1 MSLKRIPIWAWGV
14 VAVAIIGLLLLFQ
27 DPATKIEYKTSTVER
42 GDIVT
47 SISASGKIRAVN
59 TVEVG
64 SQLSGQVTELFADF
78 NTPVRKGQ
86 VLARIDP
93 STFAAREAQNTAQ
106 AAGAAAQVA
115 QAQAALTEAQRDFA
129 TKSSLVANGFV
140 SKRSIQT
147 VEAAVTQ
154 ARAQLAS
161 ARASVA
167 QNQAALSQARIDVT
181 RTYIRAPVDGTVI
194 DRSINLG
201 QTVAASLQAPK
212 LFVIAEDLSRMQVEA
227 AVDEAD
233 IGRVKKGQ
241 SVDFTVDAYPDDTF
255 KGLVSEVRIAG
266 VETSNVVTYTV
277 IITAANP
284 DGKLLPGM
292 TANANII
299 LGEVRDVVKV
309 PVAALRYTP
318 AGDAGAAGG
327 AQAAAGG
334 NPLGGGINPGMFRR
348 FGRPDPAAIV
358 ERMTQGLDATPE
370 QVKSITAIVEQSMQQ
385 SGGPGADRAARQKA
399 RAAMRAQVAALLTPE
414 QRIKFEAMQP
424 SAGRGRGGD
433 GGKSGGVWVLDA
445 KGAPQRRFVRTST
458 GDEEFAAL
466 RGGQLKAGD
475 KVITGEVIP
484 DEDAAK

>member
-14 VAVAIIGLLLLFQ
+14 VVVAVVGAFLMLRDT
-27 DPATKIEYKTSTVER
+27 DPAIEYRTATIER

-47 SISASGKIRAVN
+47 AISASGKIRAVN

-78 NTPVRKGQ
+78 NTPVKKGQ
-86 VLARIDP
+86 ILARIDP
-93 STFAAREAQNTAQ
+93 STFAAREAQNSAL

-115 QAQAALTEAQRDFA
+115 LAQTALTEAQRDFA
-129 TKSSLVANGFV
+129 TKSALVASGFV
-140 SKRSIQT
+140 TKRTIET
-147 VEAAVTQ
+147 LEAGVSQ
-154 ARAQLAS
+154 ARAQLAA
-161 ARASVA
+161 ARATVA

-212 LFVIAEDLSRMQVEA
+212 LFIIAEDLSRMQVEA

-255 KGLVSEVRIAG
+255 KGSVSEVRIAG
-266 VETSNVVTYTV
+266 TETSNVVTYTV

-299 LGEVRDVVKV
+299 LGQVRDVVKI

-318 AGDAGAAGG
+318 AVEAGATGG
-327 AQAAAGG
+327 TQAAGGG

-358 ERMTQGLDATPE
+358 ERMTQGLNATPE
-370 QVKSITAIVEQSMQQ
+370 QIKTITAIVEQSMQQ
-385 SGGPGADRAARQKA
+385 SGGPGADRNARQKA
-399 RAAMRAQVAALLTPE
+399 RAAMRAKVAAVLTPE
-414 QRIKFEAMQP
+414 QRIRFEAMQP
-424 SAGRGRGGD
+424 TAGRGGE
-433 GGKSGGVWVLDA
+433 GGKSGGVWVLNATGKPD
-445 KGAPQRRFVRTST
+445 RRFVRTSS
-458 GDEEFAAL
+458 GDEEYAAL